1 MSSNADSPESSSAT
15 VEKSPTI
22 LARLARSLKAR
33 DWGAAVIEIAI
44 VVIGIFIGLQVDAWN
59 DVRKD
64 RQEESDYL
72 QRLHDDVATLV
83 GMQQQRIET
92 RMERL
97 EDMADAADIL
107 IGVAPLTDWSK
118 RHCDALAFSHIY
130 VPLPMAL
137 PALDEM
143 LSTGKLSLIR
153 DIPLR
158 EALSR
163 LQIQVVRSEE
173 MIARIDGS
181 VRVLSRHYPHAIW
194 ESIVPDDESEN
205 RRHDTQPACDLEV
218 IRSNPVLLNDVAD
231 NYSRYHAYATSGL
244 ANTLEHF
251 QQVHDLLDLQL
262 GFSH

>member
-1 MSSNADSPESSSAT
+1 MND
-15 VEKSPTI
+15 SPTI

-64 RQEESDYL
+64 RQDEADYL

-83 GMQQQRIET
+83 GMQQQRIAT

-107 IGVAPLTDWSK
+107 IGVTPVAEWSK

-137 PALDEM
+137 PVLDEM

-181 VRVLSRHYPHAIW
+181 VRILSRQYPHAIW
-194 ESIVPDDESEN
+194 ESIVPVDESEN
-205 RRHDTQPACDLEV
+205 RHDTEPACNLDA
-218 IRSNPVLLNDVAD
+218 IRSNPALLNDVAD
-231 NYSRYHAYATSGL
+231 NYSRYQTYAASGL
-244 ANTLEHF
+244 ANTYEQF
-251 QQVHDLLDLQL
+251 QTVHGLLDVQL
-262 GFSH
+262 GVSH